1 MTPTRRRDTGW
12 HGAGPLVVLAA
23 LLVTAC
29 VSVVSVHGVLDLGA
43 TCWFVAFIAV
53 GEVVRITL
61 PGDRESAPLAAAGA
75 MAYAL
80 LPAWEG
86 QPTSYGV
93 PQVVAAVTIGTLLGS
108 LPHFVAGRQLRL
120 EEAARRIVVV
130 AFVASVFRPLLD
142 VLSTETTQLLALA
155 MTGVALLGGI
165 ADTGLAAVVRAAVD
179 RSPFR
184 RAFLDE
190 ARASV
195 GIGSAIT
202 ATGVLIALA
211 AGSMGW
217 VALAVFSVPLL
228 LTQFSF
234 RRYAAIRATYLQT
247 IRSLSRV
254 TDVGGYTDT
263 DHAQRVARLAKVV
276 GRDLGLSEANLLDL
290 EYAALMH
297 DIGQL
302 SLQDPIPGGATS
314 MVSPQMQ
321 RQIADLG
328 AEVIKQASVM
338 GDVAVMVGRQADPY
352 RPEPGVVD
360 HDLPIESR
368 IIRACNDYDDLVG
381 ARDASGSRT
390 QALEKLR
397 AGCARDY
404 DPQVVDSLARVV
416 SHLQELVG

>member
-1 MTPTRRRDTGW
+1 M
-12 HGAGPLVVLAA
+12 
-23 LLVTAC
+23 
-29 VSVVSVHGVLDLGA
+29 
-43 TCWFVAFIAV
+43 
-53 GEVVRITL
+53 

-80 LPAWEG
+80 LPAWDG
-86 QPTSYGV
+86 SPVSYGV
-93 PQVVAAVTIGTLLGS
+93 PQVVVAVTVGTLIGS
-108 LPHFVAGRQLRL
+108 LPHFVAGRAVRL
-120 EEAARRIVVV
+120 EDASRRIIVV
-130 AFVASVFRPLLD
+130 AAVAALFRPLLD
-142 VLSTETTQLLALA
+142 SLDTDTTQTLALV
-155 MTGVALLGGI
+155 MTVVALLGGVI
-165 ADTGLAAVVRAAVD
+165 DTALAAVVRAAVD

-184 RAFLDE
+184 RTFIDE
-190 ARASV
+190 VRAAV

-202 ATGVLIALA
+202 ATGILIALA

-217 VALAVFSVPLL
+217 LALVVFSIPLL

-263 DHAQRVARLAKVV
+263 GHAQRVASLSKAV
-276 GRDLGLSEANLLDL
+276 GRDLGLSEADLLELD
-290 EYAALMH
+290 YAALMH

-314 MVSPQMQ
+314 LVTPEMQ
-321 RQIADLG
+321 QQIADLG

-360 HDLPIESR
+360 ETLPIESR

-381 ARDASGSRT
+381 ARDQSDRRAK
-390 QALEKLR
+390 ALERLR
-397 AGCARDY
+397 SGCAREY
-404 DPQVVDSLARVV
+404 DPQVVDSLSRVV
-416 SHLQELVG
+416 SHQRAMAG